1 MTQFGVMNKISSEIM
16 HYIISHS
23 YHIHLRTKYNKSN
36 IPCHSCASTQCINF
50 TSWSCSWF
58 SCSSC
63 FSSPFLL
70 CCSECEL
77 WIWIGYELDM
87 NSLLFSLFL
96 LWIYRKFPIFFF
108 VPLLSFSSFIYE
120 ILLLFMERFT
130 KVGSGDCFFALF
142 YLQQSC
148 FNQSIHLLLVTMH
161 SFLLH

>member
-77 WIWIGYELDM
+77 WIWIGYEF
-87 NSLLFSLFL
+87 SPFFSLPVVNL
-96 LWIYRKFPIFFF
+96 LQVPHFFF

-120 ILLLFMERFT
+120 ILLLFMERCT
-130 KVGSGDCFFALF
+130 KSGKWRLLLRTVLSSVELF
-142 YLQQSC
+142 
-148 FNQSIHLLLVTMH
+148 QSIHSSLVSH
-161 SFLLH
+161 HA